1 MNEVWISDTNY
12 HKILQNLAVN
22 FHVAHMSPVVGKM
35 DNAIYWVNFYPVQ
48 WIAQLVS
55 LILIR

>member
-12 HKILQNLAVN
+12 LKNLQNLAVN
-22 FHVAHMSPVVGKM
+22 FHAVHMSPVVGNM
-35 DNAIYWVNFYPVQ
+35 DNAIYWINFYPVQ
-48 WIAQLVS
+48 WKAQLVS